1 MFEKFNEKARRALFF
16 ARYEA
21 SKLGSRVIESEHI
34 LLGVLREGE
43 ESVAELFR
51 RFQIKPDDI
60 RREVEGE
67 RVFVERISST
77 AELPLSEEA
86 KKILAYAAHEA
97 ESMLHPSVGS
107 EHLLVGILRV
117 DGCLAQRILAQ
128 HGLDVYSLREDVI
141 AIAKERETAQQKK
154 ELPFLS
160 EYSRDLTALAQQGG
174 FDPLIGR
181 EREVERIIQILSRR
195 TKNNPILLGEPGV
208 GKTAIV
214 EGLAQRIVEG
224 RVPIFLATKRVLAL
238 DLSLIVAGTKYRGQ
252 FEERLKGILK
262 ELKENKDIIVF
273 VDEIHSLIGAGSAEG
288 SLDAANILKPALSRG
303 EIACIGATTLKEYRK
318 FIEKDRSLLRRFQ
331 AVNVQPPSNEETMSI
346 LEGVKERY
354 ESFHKVR
361 YADDALRTAIY
372 QSTRYITD
380 RFQPDKAIDVL
391 DEAGAKVK
399 LRRVR
404 DTQNLRR
411 IEQEIRDVVRQMK
424 QSISDKSFETAVYLR
439 EREIELREDLE
450 RMGKSASEDGELE
463 VTARDIEEVISSWTG
478 IPVSSLQKDEA
489 EKLIH
494 MEDWLRRFVIGQ
506 DQAISAISRAIR
518 RSRLGVASPRRPMGS
533 FIFLGPSGVGKTEVA
548 RRLAEFLFGSQ
559 QALIRF
565 DMSEY
570 MEKHAV
576 SKLIGS
582 PPGYVGHEEGGQLTE
597 RIRRQPYSVV
607 LFDEIEKAHPDIAN
621 LMLQILDDGTL
632 TDAYGNQVD
641 FKNCLVLMTSNLGS
655 KLVLRGGRMGFG
667 GQTEEEAFRRIEEE
681 ILSELKRS
689 FSPEFINRV
698 DEVIVFHPLGQGELD
713 SIVDI
718 LLGEVNETLAQRRLS
733 VELTPAAKRWLLD
746 RAGVDP
752 STGARPLRRTIQ
764 RHVQDALSELLI
776 RSGEGEA
783 ESYEVDLDGDQL
795 TFRARRRELETTGV

>member
-21 SKLGSRVIESEHI
+21 SKLGSRVIESEHV
-34 LLGVLREGE
+34 LLGILREGE
-43 ESVAELFR
+43 ETVAELFR
-51 RFQIKPDDI
+51 RFHVKPDDV
-60 RREVEGE
+60 RREIEGE

-97 ESMLHPSVGS
+97 ESMLHPTVGS
-107 EHLLVGILRV
+107 EHLLVGVLRV
-117 DGCLAQRILAQ
+117 EGCVAMRVLVQ
-128 HGLDVYSLREDVI
+128 HGFDVYSLREEVV
-141 AIAKERETAQQKK
+141 AIARDRESAQQKK
-154 ELPFLS
+154 DLPFLS
-160 EYSRDLTALAQQGG
+160 EYSRDLTALAAGEG

-224 RVPIFLATKRVLAL
+224 RVPVFLATKKVLAL

-262 ELKENKDIIVF
+262 ELRENKEIVVF

-331 AVNVQPPSNEETMSI
+331 AVLVQPPSNDETLSI
-346 LEGVKERY
+346 LEGIKERY
-354 ESFHKVR
+354 EAFHKVR
-361 YADDALRTAIY
+361 YADEALRTAIY
-372 QSTRYITD
+372 QAARYIPD
-380 RFQPDKAIDVL
+380 RFQPDKSIDVL

-404 DTQNLRR
+404 DTQHIRKL
-411 IEQEIRDVVRQMK
+411 EQEIRDVVKQMK
-424 QSISDKSFETAVYLR
+424 QSISDRDFDAAVYLR
-439 EREIELREDLE
+439 EREVELRDDLSRVTRAPGEEGE
-450 RMGKSASEDGELE
+450 RELE
-463 VTARDIEEVISSWTG
+463 VTARDIEDVVSAWTG
-478 IPVSSLQKDEA
+478 IPVAALRKDEA
-489 EKLIH
+489 ERLLN
-494 MEDWLRRFVIGQ
+494 MEETLRRNVVGQ
-506 DQAISAISRAIR
+506 DAAINGIARAIR
-518 RSRLGVASPRRPMGS
+518 RSRLGVANPRRPMGS
-533 FIFLGPSGVGKTEVA
+533 FFFLGPSGVGKTEVA

-559 QALIRF
+559 QALVRF

-570 MEKHAV
+570 MEKHAL
-576 SKLIGS
+576 SKMIGS

-607 LFDEIEKAHPDIAN
+607 LFDEIEKAHPDLAN
-621 LMLQILDDGTL
+621 LLLQILEDGQL
-632 TDAYGNQVD
+632 TDSYGNQVD
-641 FKNCLVLMTSNLGS
+641 FRNTLVLMTSNLGS
-655 KLVLRGGRMGFG
+655 KLVVRGGRMGFG
-667 GQTEEEAFRRIEEE
+667 GQSEEESFRRIEEE
-681 ILSELKRS
+681 ILSELRRN

-698 DEVIVFHPLGQGELD
+698 DEVIVFHPLGAPELEQ
-713 SIVDI
+713 IVDI
-718 LLGEVNETLAQRRLS
+718 QLAEVNETLAQRHLR
-733 VELTPAAKRWLLD
+733 VELTAPAKRWLLE
-746 RAGVDP
+746 RAGLDP

-764 RHVQDALSELLI
+764 RNVQDAISDLLI
-776 RSGEGEA
+776 RAGGEEIEA
-783 ESYEVDLDGDQL
+783 FVGDVVADEL
-795 TFRARRRELETTGV
+795 EFAVRRRELVT